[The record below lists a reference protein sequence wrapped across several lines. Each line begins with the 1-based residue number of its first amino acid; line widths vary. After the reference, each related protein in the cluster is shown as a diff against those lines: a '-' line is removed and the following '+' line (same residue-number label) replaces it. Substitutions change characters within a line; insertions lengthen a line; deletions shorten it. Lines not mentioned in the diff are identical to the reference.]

1 MLEKTNF
8 MVYLDAIDPRDPE
21 WLRDRII
28 GQAAND
34 PHISGLELKELYRK
48 AYPEVC

>member
-1 MLEKTNF
+1 MLEKTNY
-8 MVYLDAIDPRDPE
+8 MVYLEAIDLRDPE

-28 GQAAND
+28 AQAVND

-48 AYPEVC
+48 AYPEVY

>member
-1 MLEKTNF
+1 MFEKTCF
-8 MVYLDAIDPRDPE
+8 AAYLDAIDSRDPE

-34 PHISGLELKELYRK
+34 PRISGLELKELYRK
-48 AYPEVC
+48 AYPEAY

>member
-8 MVYLDAIDPRDPE
+8 AVYLDAIDPRDPE

-28 GQAAND
+28 GQAAKRILRNG
-34 PHISGLELKELYRK
+34 HRRRR
-48 AYPEVC
+48 

>member
-8 MVYLDAIDPRDPE
+8 MIYLDAIDPRDPE

-28 GQAAND
+28 CQAAND
-34 PHISGLELKELYRK
+34 PRISGLELKELYRK